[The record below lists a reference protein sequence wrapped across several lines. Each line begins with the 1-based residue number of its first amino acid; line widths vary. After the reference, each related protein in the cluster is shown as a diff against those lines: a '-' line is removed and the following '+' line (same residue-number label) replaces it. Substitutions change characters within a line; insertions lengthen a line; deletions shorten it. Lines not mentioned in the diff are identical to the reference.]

1 MRYLLW
7 AEGSSDAGL
16 CEVLNWVLAQQ
27 HVDVTE
33 SRPVKKADYPTLD
46 LLLESEW
53 AHLLFLHLDAD
64 SDEEKDGKGPRTR
77 RQFLAQQV
85 DNTQTALPPTVFI
98 VPVQESEAWL
108 LAHKAVPQAGIEAQ
122 TSPKERLKAILEAEH
137 GRTLTQR
144 EFSEQR
150 ALLWAQLV
158 QNRESRHRL
167 EQLPAFQ
174 QLITDTKEAIQ
185 RHGLT
190 QH

>member
-7 AEGSSDAGL
+7 AEGPSDVGL
-16 CEVLNWVLAQQ
+16 CEVLNWVLAQH

-33 SRPVKKADYPTLD
+33 SRHVKKADYPTLD
-46 LLLESEW
+46 LLLENEW

-64 SDEEKDGKGPRTR
+64 ADAERDGKGPQTR
-77 RQFLAQQV
+77 RQFLTQQV
-85 DNTQTALPPTVFI
+85 NDTRTTLPPTVCV

-108 LAHKAVPQAGIEAQ
+108 LAHKEVPLASIEAQ
-122 TSPKERLKAILEAEH
+122 TSPKEKLKSILEAEQ

-158 QNRESRHRL
+158 RNAQSRHRL

-174 QLITDTKEAIQ
+174 RLVTETTEAIQ